1 MIRTVLF
8 DIALYTLGYFALFTG
23 NIHAGNALVFI
34 MWLVALAG
42 MFVVVIVR
50 LIVWAYNNTEY
61 LGIDAN
67 QKLEMKQI
75 ILKMNIGR
83 VNGFRK
89 WYGLI
94 SSAFEVAIL
103 ATFGLTAT
111 AIVWGLAHLCI
122 YWCRDVVSGFKE
134 SNS

>member
-1 MIRTVLF
+1 MIKTILF
-8 DIALYTLGYFALFTG
+8 DIALYTLGYFALFAG
-23 NIHAGNALVFI
+23 NIYAENALVFI

-42 MFVVVIVR
+42 TFVVVIVR
-50 LIVWAYNNTEY
+50 LIVWAYNNAED
-61 LGIDAN
+61 LSIDAN
-67 QKLEMKQI
+67 QKLEIKQI

-83 VNGFRK
+83 VSGFRK

-111 AIVWGLAHLCI
+111 AIVWGLVHLCI
-122 YWCRDVVSGFKE
+122 FWCRDVMSEFKE
-134 SNS
+134 KVQ